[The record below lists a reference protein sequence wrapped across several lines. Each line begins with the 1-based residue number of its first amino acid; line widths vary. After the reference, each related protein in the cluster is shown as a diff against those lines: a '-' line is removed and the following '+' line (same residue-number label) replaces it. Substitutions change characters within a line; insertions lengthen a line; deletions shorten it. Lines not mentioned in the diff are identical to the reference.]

1 MVEEIQKEQT
11 LDSEK
16 KEAEKIED
24 TAKEQAPK
32 TFTEEDLNRIVKER
46 LDRERKKYANHA
58 DLEAKAKRLDEIEN
72 AKKSDEEK
80 ALAKLKQLED
90 TIAEKE
96 KAILKAE
103 IKEKKRAAI
112 ETAKLSL
119 PKDIT
124 PTDLLDMIPGESDED
139 IEAAILKFKKMFPE
153 SKSQGIGTQVA
164 DAPGSGKKTTDDE
177 MAEIRL
183 KLKDAALSMHDK
195 ELLAKKLLSLGNQ
208 KMLNF

>member
-16 KEAEKIED
+16 KEAEKTED
-24 TAKEQAPK
+24 TAEKQVAK

-46 LDRERKKYANHA
+46 LDREKKKFANHA

-80 ALAKLKQLED
+80 ALAKLKALED

-96 KAILKAE
+96 KAIQKAE
-103 IKEKKRAAI
+103 LKEKKRSAI
-112 ETAKLSL
+112 EAAKLTL
-119 PKDIT
+119 PKDVTIS
-124 PTDLLDMIPGESDED
+124 DLLDMMPGEEDD
-139 IEAAILKFKKMFPE
+139 IETAILRFKKMFPE
-153 SKSQGIGTQVA
+153 SKSQGMGTQVPEV
-164 DAPGSGKKTTDDE
+164 PGSGKKTLDDE

-183 KLKDAALSMHDK
+183 KLKDAALSMPDK
-195 ELLAKKLLSLGNQ
+195 EILAKKLLSLGNQ

>member
-16 KEAEKIED
+16 KEAEKTED
-24 TAKEQAPK
+24 TAEKQVAK

-46 LDRERKKYANHA
+46 LDRERKKFANHA

-80 ALAKLKQLED
+80 ALAKLKALED

-96 KAILKAE
+96 KAIQKAE
-103 IKEKKRAAI
+103 LKEKKRSAI
-112 ETAKLSL
+112 EAAKLTL
-119 PKDIT
+119 PKDVTIS
-124 PTDLLDMIPGESDED
+124 DLLDMMPGEEDD
-139 IEAAILKFKKMFPE
+139 IETAILRFKKMFPE
-153 SKSQGIGTQVA
+153 SKSQGMGTQVPEV
-164 DAPGSGKKTTDDE
+164 PGSGKKTLDDE

-183 KLKDAALSMHDK
+183 KLKDAALSMPDK
-195 ELLAKKLLSLGNQ
+195 EILAKKLLSLGNQ

>member
-1 MVEEIQKEQT
+1 MVDEIQKEQT

-24 TAKEQAPK
+24 TVEKQAPK
-32 TFTEEDLNRIVKER
+32 TFTEDDLNRIVKER

-80 ALAKLKQLED
+80 ALAKLKALED

-96 KAILKAE
+96 KAIQKAE
-103 IKEKKRAAI
+103 LKEKKRSAI
-112 ETAKLSL
+112 EAAKLTL
-119 PKDIT
+119 PKDVTIS
-124 PTDLLDMIPGESDED
+124 DLLDMMPGEEDD
-139 IEAAILKFKKMFPE
+139 IETAILRFKKMFPE
-153 SKSQGIGTQVA
+153 SKSQGTGTQVA
-164 DAPGSGKKTTDDE
+164 ESPGSGKKTLDDE

-183 KLKDAALSMHDK
+183 KLKDAALSMPDK
-195 ELLAKKLLSLGNQ
+195 EILAKKLLSLGNQ

>member
-1 MVEEIQKEQT
+1 MAEEMQKEQT

-16 KEAEKIED
+16 KEAEKTEE
-24 TAKEQAPK
+24 TVEKQAPK

-80 ALAKLKQLED
+80 ALAKLRALED

-96 KAILKAE
+96 KAIQKAE
-103 IKEKKRAAI
+103 LKEKKRSAI
-112 ETAKLSL
+112 EAAKLAL
-119 PKDIT
+119 PKDVTIS
-124 PTDLLDMIPGESDED
+124 DLLDMMPGEEDD
-139 IEAAILKFKKMFPE
+139 IETAILRFKKMFPE
-153 SKSQGIGTQVA
+153 SKSQGTGTQIT
-164 DAPGSGKKTTDDE
+164 DTPGTGKKTVDDE

-183 KLKDAALSMHDK
+183 KLKDAALSMNDK
-195 ELLAKKLLSLGNQ
+195 EVLAKKLLSLGNQ
-208 KMLNF
+208 KMLNI